1 MFRILIVEDEP
12 DIGELLQNYLEHA
25 GYVTRLAQ
33 EGQGALTLFYQETFD
48 LVLLDLMLPKMDGYA
63 LCQAIREQSDVPVI
77 MVTALDSEEHQL
89 QGFRFNIDD
98 YVTKPFSI
106 PVLLQKIRAV
116 LRRTTG
122 HAEMSHLLSE
132 PNLGFGGISGLSGRN
147 PCRFDKAGDCT
158 AADPVRE
165 PGAGSN
171 PADAAQPC
179 VELRFLRG

>member
-122 HAEMSHLLSE
+122 HHLLSE

>member
-122 HAEMSHLLSE
+122 HLLSE